1 MYDVLLL
8 RPLVSPAQEE
18 NHHLAKPGA
27 VHPIT
32 RSPIDPK
39 FYHSATNR
47 LAISEVAKGEPVEA
61 NPNPHAR
68 LLVSQV
74 LQPLRE
80 GLLAFGALVVSD
92 FNDWGHCNL

>member
-1 MYDVLLL
+1 MT
-8 RPLVSPAQEE
+8 
-18 NHHLAKPGA
+18 KPGA
-27 VHPIT
+27 IHTIA

-39 FYHSATNR
+39 LYHSAANR
-47 LAISEVAKGEPVEA
+47 FAISKITKREPVET
-61 NPNPHAR
+61 NPNPRAC

-80 GLLAFGALVVSD
+80 RLLAFGALVVAN